1 MDQDKKSH
9 RKRVTRKRKSKS
21 QSTSQPVRFEEIE
34 AEDGSKKLVEVR
46 RRRRRRSKQPKKEK
60 EKRVKLAKRFLIIGI
75 ISLIIIIFSFYF
87 FMITW
92 IGGQGFR
99 KNVSDKISEI
109 IEQDVSFGEFSLQ
122 GLNLRSKGFKTDSV
136 SKEFLLL
143 EAKLELLQTRIH
155 PRSFFSS
162 DWSMGNVQSMKG
174 ELLFGKD
181 QFDVVDK
188 KFPIND
194 IYNNVLL
201 SKAGLGL
208 NSSPNNFNFSR
219 LSVDECDL
227 KWQNEKGDVSIFGD
241 DVNLIFSPSASSTF
255 NIDFVGGDLVIPMW
269 PNLKIQS
276 VSGTVKGSQYL
287 INQSKF
293 NLSRNGEVTLN
304 GRISLDQS
312 ADYQIS
318 SDLRGIDISE
328 ILSADWMDKCEGTV
342 DGGINISGK
351 ILGEKEM
358 QADGGFSGS
367 DIQFFRN
374 PILKFLSQSLSEPSL
389 NQIWIENLNFQF
401 SRNLTDIE
409 ISNLSG
415 ESLPLLKF
423 NQGKI
428 KITSD
433 GYWDGRVSI
442 EIANEVVGR
451 LESDKKRYFKKN
463 NEFSSATLILQG
475 DSKEPKLSFEP
486 IIDK

>member
-21 QSTSQPVRFEEIE
+21 QSISQPVRFEEIE
-34 AEDGSKKLVEVR
+34 TEDGSKKMVEVR

-122 GLNLRSKGFKTDSV
+122 GLNLRSKGFKTDSA

-162 DWSMGNVQSMKG
+162 DWSMGNVQSMRG

-188 KFPIND
+188 KFPTND

-351 ILGEKEM
+351 LLGEKEM
-358 QADGGFSGS
+358 KANGGFSGS

>member
-1 MDQDKKSH
+1 MDQDKKSK
-9 RKRVTRKRKSKS
+9 RKRITRKRKSKS

-34 AEDGSKKLVEVR
+34 AEDGSKKMVEVR

-60 EKRVKLAKRFLIIGI
+60 EKRIKLARSFLIIGI
-75 ISLIIIIFSFYF
+75 VSLLIIIFCFYF

-99 KNVSDKISEI
+99 SNVSDKVSEI
-109 IEQDVSFGEFSLQ
+109 IDQDVSFGEFSLK
-122 GLNLRSKGFKTDSV
+122 GLNLRSKGFKIDSV
-136 SKEFLLL
+136 PKDFLLL
-143 EAKLELLQTRIH
+143 EAKLELLKTRIH

-162 DWSMGNVQSMKG
+162 DWSMGNVQSLKG

-194 IYNNVLL
+194 IYNKVVL
-201 SKAGLGL
+201 SKAGMGL
-208 NSSPNNFNFSR
+208 NSSPNNFNFTR

-227 KWQNEKGDVSIFGD
+227 KWQSEKGDISIFGD
-241 DVNLIFSPSASSTF
+241 DVNLIFSPVVSSTF
-255 NIDFVGGDLVIPMW
+255 NIDLVGGDFVIPMW

-276 VSGTVKGSQYL
+276 VSGTIKGSQYL

-328 ILSADWMDKCEGTV
+328 ILSVDWMDRFEGTV
-342 DGGINISGK
+342 DGGINITGK
-351 ILGEKEM
+351 LLGEKEM
-358 QADGGFSGS
+358 KANGGFSGS
-367 DIQFFRN
+367 EIQFFRN

-389 NQIWIENLNFQF
+389 NEIWIENLNFQF
-401 SRNLTDIE
+401 SRNLKDIE
-409 ISNLSG
+409 ITNLSG

-442 EIANEVVGR
+442 EIANEVVDR
-451 LESDKKRYFKKN
+451 IESDKKKYFKRN
-463 NEFSSATLILQG
+463 NEFSSATVIFQG
-475 DSKEPKLSFEP
+475 DSKDLKLSFGP
-486 IIDK
+486 IIGK

>member
-1 MDQDKKSH
+1 MDQDKKSY

-34 AEDGSKKLVEVR
+34 AEDGSKKMVEVR

-60 EKRVKLAKRFLIIGI
+60 EKKIKLAKRFLILGI
-75 ISLIIIIFSFYF
+75 ISLLIIFFGFYF

-99 KNVSDKISEI
+99 NNISDKVSEI
-109 IEQDVSFGEFSLQ
+109 IDQDVSFGEFSLK
-122 GLNLRSKGFKTDSV
+122 GLNLRSKGLKIDSV
-136 SKEFLLL
+136 PKELLL
-143 EAKLELLQTRIH
+143 MEARLELLQTRIH
-155 PRSFFSS
+155 PSSFFSS
-162 DWSMGNVQSMKG
+162 DWSMGNIQSMKG

-181 QFDVVDK
+181 QFDVVTK
-188 KFPIND
+188 KFPVND
-194 IYNNVLL
+194 VYNNIVI

-208 NSSPNNFNFSR
+208 NSSPNNFNFTR

-227 KWQNEKGDVSIFGD
+227 KWQNEKGDVLIFGD
-241 DVNLIFSPSASSTF
+241 DVNLIFSLSSSSAF

-276 VSGTVKGSQYL
+276 VSGTVKDSQYL

-351 ILGEKEM
+351 LLGEKEM
-358 QADGGFSGS
+358 KADGGFSGS

-374 PILKFLSQSLSEPSL
+374 PILKFLSQTLSEPSL

-401 SRNLTDIE
+401 SRNLNLIE

-428 KITSD
+428 KITRD
-433 GYWDGRVSI
+433 GYWDGRVGI
-442 EIANEVVGR
+442 EIANEVVDR
-451 LESDKKRYFKKN
+451 LESDKKAYFKRN
-463 NEFSSATLILQG
+463 NEFSSATVILQG
-475 DSKEPKLSFEP
+475 GAKDLELSFEP
-486 IIDK
+486 IIRK

>member
-1 MDQDKKSH
+1 MDQDKKSK
-9 RKRVTRKRKSKS
+9 RKRITRKRKSKS

-34 AEDGSKKLVEVR
+34 AEDGSKKMVEVR

-60 EKRVKLAKRFLIIGI
+60 EKRIKLARRFLIIGI
-75 ISLIIIIFSFYF
+75 VSLLIIIFSFYF

-99 KNVSDKISEI
+99 NNVSDKVSEI
-109 IEQDVSFGEFSLQ
+109 IDQDVSFGEFSLK
-122 GLNLRSKGFKTDSV
+122 GLNLRSKGFKIESV
-136 SKEFLLL
+136 PKESLLL

-155 PRSFFSS
+155 PKSFFSS
-162 DWSMGNVQSMKG
+162 DWSMGNVQSLKG

-194 IYNNVLL
+194 IYNNVVL
-201 SKAGLGL
+201 SKAGMGL
-208 NSSPNNFNFSR
+208 NSSPNNFNFTR

-227 KWQNEKGDVSIFGD
+227 KWQNEKGDISIFGD
-241 DVNLIFSPSASSTF
+241 DVNLIFSPVVSSTF
-255 NIDFVGGDLVIPMW
+255 NIDLVGGDFVIPMW

-276 VSGTVKGSQYL
+276 VSGTIKGSQYL

-328 ILSADWMDKCEGTV
+328 ILSVDWMDRFEGKV
-342 DGGINISGK
+342 DGGINITGK
-351 ILGEKEM
+351 LLGEKEM
-358 QADGGFSGS
+358 KANGGFSGS
-367 DIQFFRN
+367 EIQFFRN

-389 NQIWIENLNFQF
+389 NEIWIENLNFQF
-401 SRNLTDIE
+401 SRNLKDIE
-409 ISNLSG
+409 ITNLSG

-442 EIANEVVGR
+442 EIANEVVDR
-451 LESDKKRYFKKN
+451 IESDKKRYFKRN
-463 NEFSSATLILQG
+463 NEFSSATVIFQG
-475 DSKEPKLSFEP
+475 DSKDLKLSFGP
-486 IIDK
+486 IIGK

>member
-1 MDQDKKSH
+1 MS
-9 RKRVTRKRKSKS
+9 
-21 QSTSQPVRFEEIE
+21 FEEIE
-34 AEDGSKKLVEVR
+34 TEDGSKKMVEVR

-401 SRNLTDIE
+401 FRNLKDIE
-409 ISNLSG
+409 ITNLSG

-442 EIANEVVGR
+442 EIANEVVDR
-451 LESDKKRYFKKN
+451 IESDKKRYFKRN
-463 NEFSSATLILQG
+463 NEFSSATVILQG
-475 DSKEPKLSFEP
+475 DSKDLKLSFEP
-486 IIDK
+486 IIGK

>member
-1 MDQDKKSH
+1 MDQDKKSY

-34 AEDGSKKLVEVR
+34 AEDGSKKMVEVR

-60 EKRVKLAKRFLIIGI
+60 EKRIKLARSFLIIGI
-75 ISLIIIIFSFYF
+75 VSLLIIIFCFYF

-99 KNVSDKISEI
+99 NNVSDKVSEI
-109 IEQDVSFGEFSLQ
+109 IDQDVSFGEFSLK
-122 GLNLRSKGFKTDSV
+122 GLNLRSKGLKIDSV
-136 SKEFLLL
+136 PKELLLL

-162 DWSMGNVQSMKG
+162 DWSMGNVQSLKG

-181 QFDVVDK
+181 QFDVVNK
-188 KFPIND
+188 KFPVND
-194 IYNNVLL
+194 IYNNVVL
-201 SKAGLGL
+201 SKAGMGL
-208 NSSPNNFNFSR
+208 NSRPNNFNFTR

-227 KWQNEKGDVSIFGD
+227 KWQNEKGDVLIFGD

-255 NIDFVGGDLVIPMW
+255 NIDLVGGDFVIPMW

-276 VSGTVKGSQYL
+276 VSGSIKGSQYL

-328 ILSADWMDKCEGTV
+328 ILSVDWMDKCEGTV

-351 ILGEKEM
+351 LLGEKEM
-358 QADGGFSGS
+358 KANGGFSGS

-389 NQIWIENLNFQF
+389 NEIWIENLNFQF
-401 SRNLTDIE
+401 SRNLKDIE
-409 ISNLSG
+409 ITNLSG
-415 ESLPLLKF
+415 GSLPLLKF

-442 EIANEVVGR
+442 EIANEVVDR
-451 LESDKKRYFKKN
+451 IKSDKKRYFKRN
-463 NEFSSATLILQG
+463 NEFSSATVILQG
-475 DSKEPKLSFEP
+475 DSKDLKLSFEP
-486 IIDK
+486 IIGK

>member
-1 MDQDKKSH
+1 MDQDKKSK
-9 RKRVTRKRKSKS
+9 RKRITRKRKSKS

-34 AEDGSKKLVEVR
+34 TEDGSKKMVEVR
-46 RRRRRRSKQPKKEK
+46 RRRRRRSKHPKKEK
-60 EKRVKLAKRFLIIGI
+60 EKRIKLARRFLIIGI
-75 ISLIIIIFSFYF
+75 VSLLIIIFCFYF

-99 KNVSDKISEI
+99 NNVSDKVSEI
-109 IEQDVSFGEFSLQ
+109 IDQDVSFGEFSLK
-122 GLNLRSKGFKTDSV
+122 GLNLRSKGFKIDSV
-136 SKEFLLL
+136 PKELLLL
-143 EAKLELLQTRIH
+143 EAKLKLLQTRIH

-162 DWSMGNVQSMKG
+162 DWSMGNVQSLKG

-181 QFDVVDK
+181 QFDVVNK

-194 IYNNVLL
+194 IYRNVVL
-201 SKAGLGL
+201 SKAGMGL
-208 NSSPNNFNFSR
+208 NSSPNNFNFTR

-227 KWQNEKGDVSIFGD
+227 KWQNEKGDVLIFGD

-255 NIDFVGGDLVIPMW
+255 NIDLVGGDFVIPMW

-276 VSGTVKGSQYL
+276 VSGTIKGSQYL

-293 NLSRNGEVTLN
+293 NLSRNGEVTLK

-328 ILSADWMDKCEGTV
+328 ILSVDWMDRFEGTV

-351 ILGEKEM
+351 LLGEKEM
-358 QADGGFSGS
+358 KANGGFSGS

-442 EIANEVVGR
+442 EIANEVVDR
-451 LESDKKRYFKKN
+451 IESDKKRYFKRN
-463 NEFSSATLILQG
+463 NEFSSATVILQG
-475 DSKEPKLSFEP
+475 DSKDLKLSFEP
-486 IIDK
+486 IIGK

>member
-1 MDQDKKSH
+1 
-9 RKRVTRKRKSKS
+9 
-21 QSTSQPVRFEEIE
+21 
-34 AEDGSKKLVEVR
+34 
-46 RRRRRRSKQPKKEK
+46 
-60 EKRVKLAKRFLIIGI
+60 
-75 ISLIIIIFSFYF
+75 
-87 FMITW
+87 
-92 IGGQGFR
+92 
-99 KNVSDKISEI
+99 
-109 IEQDVSFGEFSLQ
+109 
-122 GLNLRSKGFKTDSV
+122 
-136 SKEFLLL
+136 
-143 EAKLELLQTRIH
+143 
-155 PRSFFSS
+155 
-162 DWSMGNVQSMKG
+162 MGNIQSMRG

-181 QFDVVDK
+181 QFDVVTK
-188 KFPIND
+188 KFPVND
-194 IYNNVLL
+194 VYNNIVI

-208 NSSPNNFNFSR
+208 NSSPNNFNFTR

-241 DVNLIFSPSASSTF
+241 DVNLIFSPSSSSAF

-351 ILGEKEM
+351 LLGEKEM
-358 QADGGFSGS
+358 KADGGFSGS

-374 PILKFLSQSLSEPSL
+374 PILKFLSQTLSEPSL

-401 SRNLTDIE
+401 SRNLKLIE

-415 ESLPLLKF
+415 ESLPILKF

-428 KITSD
+428 KITRD
-433 GYWDGRVSI
+433 GYWDGRVGI
-442 EIANEVVGR
+442 EIANEVVDR
-451 LESDKKRYFKKN
+451 LESDKKGYFKRN
-463 NEFSSATLILQG
+463 NEFSSATVILQG
-475 DSKEPKLSFEP
+475 GAKDPKLSLEP
-486 IIDK
+486 IIRK

>member
-1 MDQDKKSH
+1 MDQDKKSK
-9 RKRVTRKRKSKS
+9 RKRITRKRKSKS

-34 AEDGSKKLVEVR
+34 AEDGSKKMVEVR

-60 EKRVKLAKRFLIIGI
+60 EKRIKLARRFLIIGI
-75 ISLIIIIFSFYF
+75 VSFLIIIFSFYF

-99 KNVSDKISEI
+99 NNVSDKVSEI
-109 IEQDVSFGEFSLQ
+109 IDQDVSFGEFSLK
-122 GLNLRSKGFKTDSV
+122 GLNLRSKGFKIESV
-136 SKEFLLL
+136 PKESLLL

-155 PRSFFSS
+155 PKSFFSS
-162 DWSMGNVQSMKG
+162 DWSMGNVQSLKG

-194 IYNNVLL
+194 IYNNVVL
-201 SKAGLGL
+201 SKAGMGL
-208 NSSPNNFNFSR
+208 NSSPNNFNFTR

-227 KWQNEKGDVSIFGD
+227 KWQNEKGDISIFGD
-241 DVNLIFSPSASSTF
+241 DVNLIFSPVVSSTF
-255 NIDFVGGDLVIPMW
+255 NIDLVGGDFVIPMW

-276 VSGTVKGSQYL
+276 VSGTIKGSQYL

-328 ILSADWMDKCEGTV
+328 ILSVDWMDRFEGKV
-342 DGGINISGK
+342 DGGINITGK
-351 ILGEKEM
+351 LLGEKEM
-358 QADGGFSGS
+358 KANGGFSGS
-367 DIQFFRN
+367 EIQFFRN

-389 NQIWIENLNFQF
+389 NEIWIENLNFQF
-401 SRNLTDIE
+401 SRNLKDIE
-409 ISNLSG
+409 ITNLSG

-433 GYWDGRVSI
+433 GYWDGRVI
-442 EIANEVVGR
+442 IQIANEVVDR
-451 LESDKKRYFKKN
+451 LESDKKRYFKRN
-463 NEFSSATLILQG
+463 NEFSSVTVILQG
-475 DSKEPKLSFEP
+475 DSKDLKLSFEP
-486 IIDK
+486 IIGK

>member
-1 MDQDKKSH
+1 MDQDKKSK
-9 RKRVTRKRKSKS
+9 RKRITRKRKSKS

-34 AEDGSKKLVEVR
+34 AEDGSKKMVEVR

-60 EKRVKLAKRFLIIGI
+60 EKRIKLARRFLIIGI
-75 ISLIIIIFSFYF
+75 VSLLIIIFSFYF

-99 KNVSDKISEI
+99 NNVSDKVSEI
-109 IEQDVSFGEFSLQ
+109 IDQDVSFGEFSLK
-122 GLNLRSKGFKTDSV
+122 GLNLRSKGFKIESV
-136 SKEFLLL
+136 PKESLLL
-143 EAKLELLQTRIH
+143 EAKLELLQTRIN
-155 PRSFFSS
+155 PKSFFSS
-162 DWSMGNVQSMKG
+162 DWSMGNVQSLKG

-194 IYNNVLL
+194 IYNNVVL
-201 SKAGLGL
+201 SKAGMGL
-208 NSSPNNFNFSR
+208 NSSPNNFNFTR

-227 KWQNEKGDVSIFGD
+227 KWRNEKGDISIFGD
-241 DVNLIFSPSASSTF
+241 DVNLIFSPVVSSTF
-255 NIDFVGGDLVIPMW
+255 NIDLVGGDFVIPMW

-276 VSGTVKGSQYL
+276 VSGTIKGSQYL

-328 ILSADWMDKCEGTV
+328 ILSVDWMDRFEGTV
-342 DGGINISGK
+342 DGGINITGK
-351 ILGEKEM
+351 LLGEKEM
-358 QADGGFSGS
+358 KANGGFSGS
-367 DIQFFRN
+367 EIQFFRN

-389 NQIWIENLNFQF
+389 NEIWIENLNFQF
-401 SRNLTDIE
+401 SRNLKDIE
-409 ISNLSG
+409 ITNLSG

-442 EIANEVVGR
+442 EIANEVVDR
-451 LESDKKRYFKKN
+451 IESDKKRYFKRN
-463 NEFSSATLILQG
+463 NEFSSATVIFQG
-475 DSKEPKLSFEP
+475 DSKDLKLSFGP
-486 IIDK
+486 IIGK